1 MSLVA
6 TDVPSVRL
14 ARHPGRRLTVR
25 ERVGLGEYA
34 LLALLLAAAVGS
46 AGALLW
52 QSISPHP
59 LSGWGLTVDRL
70 SALLTLL
77 VATVGAVTFRFSL
90 RYLDGEPGQARFL
103 RWLFGTIGAAYL
115 LMLSTNLWLLFFAW
129 LVVSLGLHQLLLY
142 YQDRPEAL
150 RPARKKFLI
159 SRLGDVALLSAI
171 CLVGGH
177 WGTWDVRTFLAAS
190 SQDSGPCAALVALL
204 IVVAAL
210 TKSAQFPFHSWLP
223 ETMEAPTPVSAL
235 MHAGVINAGGA
246 LLLRFAPL
254 LVRVPSALFVLAL
267 IGTTTACLG
276 LLAMWA
282 QPNVKRTLAWSTVS
296 QMGFMMAE
304 CGMAAF
310 PAAALHIVGHGFY
323 KAWSFLRTGDVPA
336 RASSQSLSPRRTLIL
351 SALGTGA
358 GLAGVAGV
366 AHRAGLDL
374 MRSPAECGLSL
385 ILALSL
391 GQVWVACFRAAP
403 PGRWQ
408 NARALAGA
416 VMASLF
422 LCLLACAVYGGANA
436 FLAPVFLAPSP
447 GGPLAWA
454 SALLPVV
461 ALTALCVLYPLLP
474 ALMRTRRGRACH
486 VHALHGFYF
495 GAVADR
501 WVDRLCRVRVEGPS
515 QRGSNHGE
523 AIIRRSNHV

>member
-6 TDVPSVRL
+6 TDGPSVRL
-14 ARHPGRRLTVR
+14 AEHPGPRITVR
-25 ERVGLGEYA
+25 ERVGPAEYA
-34 LLALLLAAAVGS
+34 LLALLLIAALGS
-46 AGALLW
+46 AWALLW

-90 RYLDGEPGQARFL
+90 LYLDGEPGQTRFL
-103 RWLFGTIGAAYL
+103 WWLFGTVGAAYL

-129 LVVSLGLHQLLLY
+129 LAVSLGLHQLLLY
-142 YQDRPEAL
+142 YRDRPEAL

-159 SRLGDVALLSAI
+159 SRLGDVALLLAV
-171 CLVGGH
+171 CLIGGH

-190 SQDSGPCAALVALL
+190 PQGGAPLTALVALL
-204 IVVAAL
+204 VVAAAL

-267 IGTTTACLG
+267 IGTATACLG

-310 PAAALHIVGHGFY
+310 PAVALHIVGHGFY
-323 KAWSFLRTGDVPA
+323 KAWSFLRTGDVPV
-336 RASSQSLSPRRTLIL
+336 RVASASFSPRRTLL
-351 SALGTGA
+351 FFALGSGVGLACVAGA
-358 GLAGVAGV
+358 G
-366 AHRAGLDL
+366 HWTGLNL
-374 MRSPAECGLSL
+374 LHSPAECGLSL

-391 GQVWVACFRAAP
+391 GQVWVACFRVAL

-408 NARALAGA
+408 NARAFAGA
-416 VMASLF
+416 VTASLF
-422 LCLLACAVYGGANA
+422 LFPLACAVYGGANA
-436 FLAPVFLAPSP
+436 FLAPVFLAPAP
-447 GGPLAWA
+447 RGPLAWA

-461 ALTALCVLYPLLP
+461 ALTALCVLHPLLP
-474 ALMRTRRGRACH
+474 ALMRTRPGRAFH

-501 WVDRLCRVRVEGPS
+501 WMDRLW
-515 QRGSNHGE
+515 
-523 AIIRRSNHV
+523 RSPVHRTTLEENQSCLIPQ

>member
-1 MSLVA
+1 MSLA
-6 TDVPSVRL
+6 TTDDPSVLLARVPS
-14 ARHPGRRLTVR
+14 PRLTVR

-52 QSISPHP
+52 KFLSPHP
-59 LSGWGLTVDRL
+59 LSGWGMTVDRL
-70 SALLTLL
+70 SALLTFL
-77 VATVGAVTFRFSL
+77 VATVGAITFRFSL
-90 RYLDGEPGQARFL
+90 RYLDGEPGQAKFL

-142 YQDRPEAL
+142 YSDRPEAQ

-190 SQDSGPCAALVALL
+190 SQDGGPYTALVALL

-267 IGTTTACLG
+267 IGTATASLG
-276 LLAMWA
+276 LLVMWA
-282 QPNVKRTLAWSTVS
+282 QPSVKRTLAWSTVS

-310 PAAALHIVGHGFY
+310 SVAALHIVGHGFY
-323 KAWSFLRTGDVPA
+323 KAWTFLRTGDVPA
-336 RASSQSLSPRRTLIL
+336 RTSSQPLSPRRAMIV
-351 SALGTGA
+351 SALGTGV
-358 GLAGVAGV
+358 GLAGVAV
-366 AHRAGLDL
+366 AARLAGLGL

-391 GQVWVACFRAAP
+391 GQVWVACFRAVS

-408 NARALAGA
+408 NARALVSA
-416 VMASLF
+416 VTASLF
-422 LCLLACAVYGGANA
+422 LTLLACAVYGGANA
-436 FLAPVFLAPSP
+436 FLAPVFLAPAP
-447 GGPLAWA
+447 GGPLAWV
-454 SALLPVV
+454 SALLPVI
-461 ALTALCVLYPLLP
+461 ALMALCVLHPLLP
-474 ALMRTRRGRACH
+474 ALMRTRRGRAFH

-495 GAVADR
+495 GPVADR
-501 WVDRLCRVRVEGPS
+501 LVDRLWPVIVERPS
-515 QRGSNHGE
+515 QRESNHE
-523 AIIRRSNHV
+523 EDQSCLMLQ

>member
-1 MSLVA
+1 MSLVTTNA
-6 TDVPSVRL
+6 PSVRF
-14 ARHPGRRLTVR
+14 AVPGPGITVR
-25 ERVGLGEYA
+25 ERVGLGEYM
-34 LLALLLAAAVGS
+34 LLAVLLAAAVGS
-46 AGALLW
+46 MAALLW
-52 QSISPHP
+52 QAVSPHP
-59 LSGWGLTVDRL
+59 LFGWGLIVDRL
-70 SALLTLL
+70 SALLTFL

-103 RWLFGTIGAAYL
+103 WWLFGTVVAAYL
-115 LMLSTNLWLLFFAW
+115 LMLSTSLWLLFFAW

-159 SRLGDVALLSAI
+159 SRLGDVALLSAV
-171 CLVGGH
+171 CLIGGH
-177 WGTWDVRTFLAAS
+177 WGTWDVRTFLASS
-190 SQDSGPCAALVALL
+190 SQDGGPLTALVALL
-204 IVVAAL
+204 VVAAAL

-235 MHAGVINAGGA
+235 MHAGIINAGGA
-246 LLLRFAPL
+246 LVLRFAPL
-254 LVRVPSALFVLAL
+254 LVRVPAALFVLAL
-267 IGTTTACLG
+267 FGTATACLG

-323 KAWSFLRTGDVPA
+323 KAWSFLRTGDVPV
-336 RASSQSLSPRRTLIL
+336 RAASASLSPRRTLL
-351 SALGTGA
+351 LFALGSGVGLACVAGA
-358 GLAGVAGV
+358 G
-366 AHRAGLDL
+366 RWAGLNL
-374 MRSPAECGLSL
+374 LRSPSECGLSL

-403 PGRWQ
+403 PGRGQ
-408 NARALAGA
+408 NARAFASAVTASLLLSFLAG
-416 VMASLF
+416 
-422 LCLLACAVYGGANA
+422 AVYGGANA
-436 FLAPVFLAPSP
+436 FFAPVFLAPAS
-447 GGPLAWA
+447 GLRQASGSPLAWA

-474 ALMRTRRGRACH
+474 ALMRTRPGRAFH

-501 WVDRLCRVRVEGPS
+501 LVDRLWRSHFHQKVTQEEQACLMS
-515 QRGSNHGE
+515 Q
-523 AIIRRSNHV
+523 

>member
-6 TDVPSVRL
+6 TDDRSVRL
-14 ARHPGRRLTVR
+14 AGPPGLTSTAK
-25 ERVGLGEYA
+25 EHVGLGEYA
-34 LLALLLAAAVGS
+34 LLAVLIAAAVSS

-52 QSISPHP
+52 QAISPHP
-59 LSGWGLTVDRL
+59 LCGWGLIVDRL

-90 RYLDGEPGQARFL
+90 RYLDGELGQARFL
-103 RWLFGTIGAAYL
+103 RWLFLTVCGAYL

-129 LVVSLGLHQLLLY
+129 LTVSLGLHELLVY
-142 YQDRPEAL
+142 YPDRPEAL

-159 SRLGDVALLSAI
+159 SRLGDIALLSAI

-177 WGTWDVRTFLAAS
+177 WGTWDVRTFLTVSPQA
-190 SQDSGPCAALVALL
+190 SGPLATLVALL
-204 IVVAAL
+204 VVAAAL

-235 MHAGVINAGGA
+235 MHAGIINAGGA

-267 IGTTTACLG
+267 VGTTTACLG

-310 PAAALHIVGHGFY
+310 PVAALHIVGHGFY
-323 KAWSFLRTGDVPA
+323 KAWSFLRTGDVPV
-336 RASSQSLSPRRTLIL
+336 RAASLFLSPRRTLFL
-351 SALGTGA
+351 AALGTGA
-358 GLAGVAGV
+358 GLACVAGT
-366 AHRAGLDL
+366 ARWAGLDL
-374 MRSPAECGLSL
+374 LRSPAECGLSL

-403 PGRWQ
+403 AGPWQ
-408 NARALAGA
+408 NARALASA

-422 LCLLACAVYGGANA
+422 LSLLACGVYGGANA
-436 FLAPVFLAPSP
+436 FLAPVFLAPASGLLP
-447 GGPLAWA
+447 HSSGPLAWA
-454 SALLPVV
+454 SALLPAVTL
-461 ALTALCVLYPLLP
+461 AALCVLHPLLP
-474 ALMRTRRGRACH
+474 VLMRTRSGRAFH
-486 VHALHGFYF
+486 IHALYGFYF
-495 GAVADR
+495 GPIADR
-501 WVDRLCRVRVEGPS
+501 LVERVWHSPV
-515 QRGSNHGE
+515 
-523 AIIRRSNHV
+523 RRNAPQKEQVCLTSK

>member
-6 TDVPSVRL
+6 TDSPSVRL
-14 ARHPGRRLTVR
+14 AGYSGPQITVR
-25 ERVGLGEYA
+25 ERVGPAEYA
-34 LLALLLAAAVGS
+34 LLAFLLVAALGS

-52 QSISPHP
+52 QSVSPHP

-90 RYLDGEPGQARFL
+90 LYLDGEPGQARFL
-103 RWLFGTIGAAYL
+103 WWLFGTVGAAYL

-129 LVVSLGLHQLLLY
+129 LAVSLGLHQLLLY

-159 SRLGDVALLSAI
+159 SRLGDVALLSAV
-171 CLVGGH
+171 CLIGGH

-190 SQDSGPCAALVALL
+190 PQGGAPLTALVALL
-204 IVVAAL
+204 VVAAAL

-267 IGTTTACLG
+267 IGTVTACLG

-310 PAAALHIVGHGFY
+310 PVVALHIVGHGFY

-336 RASSQSLSPRRTLIL
+336 RAASASFSPRRTLL
-351 SALGTGA
+351 FFALGSGVGLACVAGA
-358 GLAGVAGV
+358 G
-366 AHRAGLDL
+366 HWTGLNL
-374 MRSPAECGLSL
+374 LHSPAECGLSL

-403 PGRWQ
+403 PGRRQ
-408 NARALAGA
+408 NARAFAGA
-416 VMASLF
+416 VTASLF
-422 LCLLACAVYGGANA
+422 LSLLACAVYGGANA
-436 FLAPVFLAPSP
+436 FLAPVFPVPAPR
-447 GGPLAWA
+447 GPLAWA

-461 ALTALCVLYPLLP
+461 ALAALCVLHPLLP
-474 ALMRTRRGRACH
+474 ALMRTRSGRAFH

-501 WVDRLCRVRVEGPS
+501 WVDRLWRSPS
-515 QRGSNHGE
+515 RKTVPE
-523 AIIRRSNHV
+523 EDRSCLIPQ